1 MATNAQVNFTIA
13 ARNQASGAIAGV
25 NKSLGGLRAK
35 TVAVG
40 SAIGTALGTV
50 AVAGIAKL
58 TDFIGSSIGAASNL
72 AESMSKTKTI
82 FGDAADGVIAF
93 AQTAGDSLGLSQQA
107 ALDAQST
114 FGIFAQSAGLS
125 GKDLSDFS
133 GNLTTLSADFA
144 SFYNTSPEQ
153 AITAVGAALRGES
166 EPIRKY
172 GILLNEAALKNRAL
186 QMGIIK
192 NTKTALTPQQK
203 VLAAQAEIMAQS
215 SKAQGDFARTSG
227 GLANQQRILSAAM
240 SNLSADLGTAFQPIL
255 SEVMGFI
262 TGTVIP
268 TFREKFVPAI
278 GALKDIFEKVATT
291 IKGVVGPI
299 IEALQK
305 PVNRIIG
312 TFGMLL
318 ITLRPVIARIQYELL
333 VAFQKLGRFITDVVA
348 PAIVGFVGLLNGPF
362 GMALKL
368 LAGAFVGVKI
378 ALMLYNGIL
387 GVWSALQAAGTAI
400 TGAFTAAQAA
410 LNIVLNMN
418 PIGLLVL
425 GIAALIGALVV
436 AYASSE
442 DFRNIIN
449 GVFDA
454 VTSVIGVIV
463 GGLVGAFNL
472 LVEVAKT
479 VGQAL
484 LDSPLGIFF
493 KLAMMV
499 ADGIG
504 SILGAVFGGSDAS
517 KNATRVA
524 TATAGGVTTATGTGE
539 RRGYSA
545 AEFAAASGDFKPVTN
560 VNVTLDGKKVA
571 SAIDTRLGANVAAP
585 SRTTGRG
592 Q

>member
-13 ARNQASGAIAGV
+13 AKNQASGAIAGV
-25 NKSLGGLRAK
+25 NKSLGGLK
-35 TVAVG
+35 TKTLAVG
-40 SAIGTALGTV
+40 TAIGTALGGL

-58 TDFIGSSIGAASNL
+58 TSFIQGSIGAASNL

-82 FGDAADGVIAF
+82 FADAADGVIAF
-93 AQTAGDSLGLSQQA
+93 AQTAGDNLGLSQQA

-240 SNLSADLGTAFQPIL
+240 ENLSADLGTAFQPIL
-255 SEVMGFI
+255 AEVMGFI

-268 TFREKFVPAI
+268 TFRDKFVPI
-278 GALKDIFEKVATT
+278 VEALKDGFTKLADVV
-291 IKGVVGPI
+291 KGVVGPI
-299 IEALQK
+299 VDALQK
-305 PVNRIIG
+305 PVGDLILKLRNLFNQLKPIIY
-312 TFGMLL
+312 
-318 ITLRPVIARIQYELL
+318 RVAYELL
-333 VAFQKLGRFITDVVA
+333 VAFQKVGRFIGEHLA
-348 PAIVGFVGLLNGPF
+348 PAFVGLVALLNGPL
-362 GMALKL
+362 GMAIKL
-368 LAGAFVGVKI
+368 LVGAFVGIKVALMAYNAVQSAFI
-378 ALMLYNGIL
+378 ALKAI
-387 GVWSALQAAGTAI
+387 GT
-400 TGAFTAAQAA
+400 TVTTAFTAAQALLNAVLA
-410 LNIVLNMN
+410 LN
-418 PIGLLVL
+418 PISLLVL
-425 GIAALIGALVV
+425 GIAALIGMFIV

-442 DFRNIIN
+442 DFRKVMN
-449 GVFDA
+449 GIFDA
-454 VTSVIGVIV
+454 VTGVIGVIV
-463 GGLVGAFNL
+463 GGLVGAFKL
-472 LVEVAKT
+472 LVGVAET
-479 VGQAL
+479 VGKL
-484 LDSPLGIFF
+484 LMNSPLGVFF

-499 ADGIG
+499 AEGIG
-504 SILGAVFGGSDAS
+504 GIIGAVFGGGS
-517 KNATRVA
+517 KAVTP
-524 TATAGGVTTATGTGE
+524 TAPIGPGAVTFGTG
-539 RRGYSA
+539 G
-545 AEFAAASGDFKPVTN
+545 GGTN
-560 VNVTLDGKKVA
+560 VNVYTTLDGADIATSV
-571 SAIDTRLGANVAAP
+571 DTRIGSSLNS
-585 SRTTGRG
+585 SRPRTRPGG
-592 Q
+592 N